1 MTEYIWSAEGEDDY
15 EKPVFFKN
23 EHKAMEYANSF
34 YPGNWFSWYMVKED
48 WWRGVNAATGD
59 AWSVIR
65 YELHD

>member
-1 MTEYIWSAEGEDDY
+1 
-15 EKPVFFKN
+15 
-23 EHKAMEYANSF
+23 MEYANSF
-34 YPGNWFSWYMVKED
+34 YPDNWFSWYMVKED